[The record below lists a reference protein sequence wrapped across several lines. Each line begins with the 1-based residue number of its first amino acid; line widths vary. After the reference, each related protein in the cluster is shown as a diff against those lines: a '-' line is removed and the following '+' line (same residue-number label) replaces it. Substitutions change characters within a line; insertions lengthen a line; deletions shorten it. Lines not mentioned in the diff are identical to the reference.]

1 MQYHKNRVQVL
12 NPVTGKYVKI
22 NTEIGG
28 IIGHKSDK
36 APYKNIMTIE
46 QRDKLCPES
55 KISLDDVKI
64 KIDPKYAKARIKCD
78 CGHYA
83 KDHFAKEGC
92 CDKCGCT
99 WYYPN
104 YKWIM
109 RQKRLARLNLKVID
123 NEKEK

>member
-1 MQYHKNRVQVL
+1 VKYQKNRVQVM
-12 NPVTGKYVKI
+12 NPITGKYVKI

-36 APYKNIMTIE
+36 NPYKNVMTRE
-46 QRDKLCPES
+46 QRDKLHPEN
-55 KISLDDVKI
+55 KIPLEDVRI
-64 KIDPKYAKARIKCD
+64 KIDPKYAKQHIQCD

-83 KDHFAKEGC
+83 KDHFLKEGC

-104 YKWIM
+104 YKWII
-109 RQKRLARLNLKVID
+109 RQKRLAQLNMKVIE
-123 NEKEK
+123 NENPK